1 MSTHVDTL
9 PNFKVSDSF
18 IHLFCKLLRAAS
30 VPLRTPSLLPHCLSL
45 TVARCLIS
53 NLLRT
58 HSPFGNYT
66 LTRHNIRAGWPEK
79 DPERSGDRGRKTVKQ
94 RVIMNGCSGGEV
106 TRELNQSLGIC
117 KIVMFPVDASQLQS
131 WKCSPGWVEIWTRA
145 KDAWAF
151 CISDSMMLAQ
161 KHTLSAFTVYFTG
174 IHISKLGFHPSV
186 IFMFFLNKPISWTNS
201 FIIWSSVL
209 FVIVFLYSW
218 NEVKWLKMV
227 CIWFRV
233 ICDGHFLIF
242 VVISNRSENVIDSN

>member
-1 MSTHVDTL
+1 MSTQVDTL

-18 IHLFCKLLRAAS
+18 IHLFCKLVRAAS
-30 VPLRTPSLLPHCLSL
+30 VPLRTPCLSL

-58 HSPFGNYT
+58 HSPLGNYT

-79 DPERSGDRGRKTVKQ
+79 DPEQSRDRGRKTVKQ

-106 TRELNQSLGIC
+106 TRELNRSLGI
-117 KIVMFPVDASQLQS
+117 KIVMFPVDTSQLQS
-131 WKCSPGWVEIWTRA
+131 WKCSPGWVEIWARS

-174 IHISKLGFHPSV
+174 THISKLGFHPSV
-186 IFMFFLNKPISWTNS
+186 IFLLFFLN
-201 FIIWSSVL
+201 
-209 FVIVFLYSW
+209 
-218 NEVKWLKMV
+218 
-227 CIWFRV
+227 
-233 ICDGHFLIF
+233 
-242 VVISNRSENVIDSN
+242 

>member
-106 TRELNQSLGIC
+106 TRELNRSLGIC
-117 KIVMFPVDASQLQS
+117 KIVMFPVEASQLQS
-131 WKCSPGWVEIWTRA
+131 WKCQDESKSERA
-145 KDAWAF
+145 PR
-151 CISDSMMLAQ
+151 M
-161 KHTLSAFTVYFTG
+161 
-174 IHISKLGFHPSV
+174 
-186 IFMFFLNKPISWTNS
+186 
-201 FIIWSSVL
+201 
-209 FVIVFLYSW
+209 
-218 NEVKWLKMV
+218 
-227 CIWFRV
+227 R
-233 ICDGHFLIF
+233 GHFVSQIAWCLHRNTHYQHSQFISLAHIF
-242 VVISNRSENVIDSN
+242 PNLVFIHQWFSCFFK